1 MARLM
6 LLKENKV
13 DSEKLIERKI
23 MAKKAKK

>member
-13 DSEKLIERKI
+13 GSEKLIERKI
-23 MAKKAKK
+23 MPKKAKK